1 MAAIASILVEHENG
15 QCQQTHSPRKPIF
28 IPGFM
33 GILKKIKTGKSS
45 RQVAAI
51 SIIGGKLKI

>member
-1 MAAIASILVEHENG
+1 MAAIASFSDDANRLADPESLYIL
-15 QCQQTHSPRKPIF
+15 
-28 IPGFM
+28 GFKVIM
-33 GILKKIKTGKSS
+33 KNKFS